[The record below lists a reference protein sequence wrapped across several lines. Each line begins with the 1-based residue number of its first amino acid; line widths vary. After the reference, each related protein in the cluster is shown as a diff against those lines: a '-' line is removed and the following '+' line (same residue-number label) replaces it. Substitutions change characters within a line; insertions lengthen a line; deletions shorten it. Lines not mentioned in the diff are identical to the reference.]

1 MKVQKK
7 LILPIILILLGSLYS
22 IVYFRNA
29 QTIYSTGD
37 LSFHLSRI
45 KSLSS
50 IFSGPIDYST
60 FNFTGYGVNYFY
72 PFLTF
77 FPSVFFYWITNNL
90 ILSYVLYVWL
100 LNVCTILIIFYYG
113 KKFLKHT
120 GAAFLLSC
128 VYTFSAYRTINIY
141 HRSAIAEAIAM
152 TIVPVVL
159 YYAYKIIFEN
169 EKKYIGLSISMSLLV
184 YTHVLSTL
192 MCSAV
197 IAVFIVT
204 KIISGKVD
212 RKTFLEMIK
221 EMAKAVVG
229 TGILSIYFWYPML
242 QQMLYQQINRPGKTD
257 LQSKAFTLSD
267 SLINAMNNDLTTYTM
282 GIVGIMSLILP
293 LIFIKLLN
301 KREKFVYYSTV
312 VTWLLTTTFFPWILV
327 QETPLNLI
335 QFPWRILGLQAFFGS
350 LILVMLYSKSEKR
363 KKNQVVWITLAVI
376 SLLFLS
382 IATKRNYSAKIQD
395 FPGHIRVD
403 KESIKEYTTKGMDYF
418 LYDYSPV
425 AALTYRE
432 QIRNRE
438 IKVGND
444 WKESLYEATEDHITF
459 KVQSANKQTIQL
471 PVYAYIGTK
480 ALVNGKEVT
489 SSINQEGLVTV
500 VGTRGTNTIKVYTNY
515 TFTSIIAF
523 IISLSGYLL
532 LLVRLLVSKSAG
544 SKKKLNH
551 SVIK

>member
-1 MKVQKK
+1 
-7 LILPIILILLGSLYS
+7 
-22 IVYFRNA
+22 
-29 QTIYSTGD
+29 
-37 LSFHLSRI
+37 
-45 KSLSS
+45 
-50 IFSGPIDYST
+50 
-60 FNFTGYGVNYFY
+60 
-72 PFLTF
+72 
-77 FPSVFFYWITNNL
+77 
-90 ILSYVLYVWL
+90 
-100 LNVCTILIIFYYG
+100 
-113 KKFLKHT
+113 
-120 GAAFLLSC
+120 
-128 VYTFSAYRTINIY
+128 
-141 HRSAIAEAIAM
+141 
-152 TIVPVVL
+152 
-159 YYAYKIIFEN
+159 
-169 EKKYIGLSISMSLLV
+169 MSLLV

-212 RKTFLEMIK
+212 RKTFLEMIT

-257 LQSKAFTLSD
+257 LQSKAATLSD

-532 LLVRLLVSKSAG
+532 LLVRLLVSKSARHE
-544 SKKKLNH
+544 KET
-551 SVIK
+551 